1 MSGHSPN
8 VPSSAATAALP
19 HPAAPMRSAVAREP
33 ASEPAS
39 EPSPARSEEAS
50 TCTFEGVYDTYFPF
64 VWRSVR
70 RLGVPERAVDDV
82 VQDIFVVVHR
92 RLGDFE
98 GRSSVK
104 TWLFGIVLRTVRDH
118 RRTLRRKPGQLGAP
132 QCDGT
137 DGDMERLTTSNDDGP
152 HESAARAQAVRLLH
166 AVLDTLDDEKREVF
180 VLAELEQMA
189 VPEIAKAIDVNAN
202 TVYARLRAAR
212 HAFDEA
218 LARHHARDGWR
229 LK

>member
-19 HPAAPMRSAVAREP
+19 HLAAPVRLGVD
-33 ASEPAS
+33 S
-39 EPSPARSEEAS
+39 EPSPAPAEEGP
-50 TCTFEGVYDTYFPF
+50 TCTFDEVYGTYFPF

-82 VQDIFVVVHR
+82 VQDVFVVVHR
-92 RLGDFE
+92 RLSDFE

-118 RRTLRRKPGQLGAP
+118 RRTLRRKPGQLGTP
-132 QCDGT
+132 QCEGSDGT
-137 DGDMERLTTSNDDGP
+137 GMDCLTASNDDGP
-152 HESAARAQAVRLLH
+152 HESAAKAQAVRLLH
-166 AVLDTLDDEKREVF
+166 VLLDTLDDEKREVF

-189 VPEIAKAIDVNAN
+189 VPEIAMAIDVNAN

>member
-1 MSGHSPN
+1 MSGHSPI
-8 VPSSAATAALP
+8 VPSSVATVALP
-19 HPAAPMRSAVAREP
+19 LSAGSVRV
-33 ASEPAS
+33 SEDS

-50 TCTFEGVYDTYFPF
+50 ACTFEGVYDTYFPF
-64 VWRSVR
+64 VWRSTR

-92 RLGDFE
+92 RLPDFE

-132 QCDGT
+132 ECSGT
-137 DGDMERLTTSNDDGP
+137 DGDMESLSAPNDDGP
-152 HESAARAQAVRLLH
+152 HESAAKAQAVRLLH
-166 AVLDTLDDEKREVF
+166 VLLDTLDDEKREVF